1 MSGYEVLALVLGS
14 LIAREIMAAG
24 LKAIANSREDK
35 VMALRMEE
43 AEKQIEELRKDI
55 KDIKR
60 MVVKIAVRL
69 NVDSDELNDFI

>member
-14 LIAREIMAAG
+14 LIAREIMAVG

>member
-1 MSGYEVLALVLGS
+1 VSGYEVLALVLGS